1 MSFKLRTVLV
11 VVFIVLSLVLSGTL
25 GWVMNRYAVN
35 SMKEEIGD
43 SLFSTAHNTADKLD
57 NFMWSRS
64 GEMDLLAQLPVLRN
78 SNNMN
83 EVHDMLDQLQSSF
96 PSFSWIGYTDLHGK
110 VMASTDNIL
119 LGKDLSERP
128 VYREGIKKKFIGDVH
143 DAVLLAKLLPN
154 PSGEPL
160 QFVDISLPVINNKG
174 QKVGVLAAH
183 MSWDWARE
191 VKQSVMESFQQKDK
205 DIEVMIVSQKDQV
218 VLLGPDGM
226 VGQKLPLSSVKKA
239 QSGQSGWELEQ
250 WPDGHTY
257 LTGYAYGDGYMDY
270 PGLGWTVLVRQPE
283 STALASISDMNI
295 FTMIAGMIATIVFA
309 LIGWFLAN
317 KISLPIRALTHR
329 ADRLSEKEIFDIP
342 VQRGFYEI
350 EILSRSL
357 RAMVTSLM
365 QKDVELDQMQ
375 AIAHYDHLTGLPN
388 RNALETYLE
397 STLAE
402 HEDNPSQ
409 QLSFLYIDLDG
420 FKKVNDTLGHQAG
433 DILLQKVAQRLS
445 SLSKDKDITVRL
457 GGDEFLVVLHT
468 SQDHPYDEA
477 RAYGEQIIS
486 LLNKPFVLEYQKIH
500 IGCSIGGAVYM
511 VDSDNPIEIVRMADQ
526 ALYQSKRAGK
536 NRITFYNA
544 DSLPQSAM

>member
-1 MSFKLRTVLV
+1 MSYKLRTVLV
-11 VVFIVLSLVLSGTL
+11 IVFIVLSLVLSGTL

-35 SMKEEIGD
+35 NMKAEIGD

-78 SNNMN
+78 SNNMH

-96 PSFSWIGYTDLHGK
+96 PSFSWIGYTDIHGK
-110 VMASTDNIL
+110 VLASTDNIL

-128 VYREGIKKKFIGDVH
+128 VYQEGIKKKFIGDVH

-191 VKQSVMESFQQKDK
+191 VKQSVMESFRQNDK

-257 LTGYAYGDGYMDY
+257 LTGYDYGDGYMDY

-283 STALASISDMNI
+283 STA
-295 FTMIAGMIATIVFA
+295 
-309 LIGWFLAN
+309 
-317 KISLPIRALTHR
+317 
-329 ADRLSEKEIFDIP
+329 
-342 VQRGFYEI
+342 
-350 EILSRSL
+350 
-357 RAMVTSLM
+357 
-365 QKDVELDQMQ
+365 
-375 AIAHYDHLTGLPN
+375 
-388 RNALETYLE
+388 
-397 STLAE
+397 
-402 HEDNPSQ
+402 
-409 QLSFLYIDLDG
+409 
-420 FKKVNDTLGHQAG
+420 
-433 DILLQKVAQRLS
+433 
-445 SLSKDKDITVRL
+445 
-457 GGDEFLVVLHT
+457 
-468 SQDHPYDEA
+468 
-477 RAYGEQIIS
+477 
-486 LLNKPFVLEYQKIH
+486 
-500 IGCSIGGAVYM
+500 
-511 VDSDNPIEIVRMADQ
+511 
-526 ALYQSKRAGK
+526 
-536 NRITFYNA
+536 
-544 DSLPQSAM
+544 